1 MAFEYT
7 PLFFAHNLTAR
18 NVNLKSSILSLGNEL
33 HIALVTRHP
42 FKLSIHFSQ
51 QFFNILS
58 SSKLKLSSID
68 LKLTQAT
75 RISIGIPF

>member
-1 MAFEYT
+1 MALEYT

-18 NVNLKSSILSLGNEL
+18 NVNLKSSILSGGNDL
-33 HIALVTRHP
+33 NMALVTRHP

-51 QFFNILS
+51 QFFKILS
-58 SSKLKLSSID
+58 LSKLKFSSID

-75 RISIGIPF
+75 KISIGIPL

>member
-7 PLFFAHNLTAR
+7 PLFFAHNLIAR
-18 NVNLKSSILSLGNEL
+18 RVNLKSSILSIGNDL
-33 HIALVTRHP
+33 NIAFVTRHP
-42 FKLSIHFSQ
+42 FKLRIHFSQ

-58 SSKLKLSSID
+58 SSKLKLSSMD

-75 RISIGIPF
+75 NISIGIPL